1 LSLGLPTALSA
12 VTELPARVLGRHDIG
27 HLRPGG
33 AANLVVLDDNLA
45 LRQVVIHGVP
55 ADSH

>member
-1 LSLGLPTALSA
+1 
-12 VTELPARVLGRHDIG
+12 VLGRHDVG
-27 HLRPGG
+27 HLHPGG

-45 LRQVVIHGVP
+45 LRQVVINGVP